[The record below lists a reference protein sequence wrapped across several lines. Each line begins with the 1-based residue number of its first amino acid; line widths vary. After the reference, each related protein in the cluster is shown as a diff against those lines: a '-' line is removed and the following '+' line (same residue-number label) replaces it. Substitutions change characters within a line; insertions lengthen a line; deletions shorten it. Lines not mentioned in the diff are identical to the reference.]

1 MTDTK
6 YVFISHSNQPRD
18 KGITDRLV
26 AYLKS
31 KKIDV
36 WYDGMLSGKPYPGEI
51 VAHLKNATA
60 YILVESFN
68 SLSSPEVVNEMGM
81 IYDEKKKGKAFNP
94 LLVDKSFFEDP
105 SRFNENLGY
114 YFGNRSDQGVDMSK
128 FPDEDSAFQK
138 MAEYLMPV
146 MGESVNNIA
155 DFEIKDNMRR
165 LVRYSGKDEFVS
177 IPNGVK
183 EISDEAFM
191 FNKTLS
197 RIEIPD
203 SVETI
208 GALAFCECKK
218 LTSIVGMKGVKS
230 CGRKAFDAIG
240 VEFDRS
246 NKYMLNG
253 VVLGGEVID
262 RKLVIPDGARVI
274 ADDAFAC
281 AAAEEVILPEGLEH
295 IGVNAF
301 ANNCRIKSII
311 LPKSLKS
318 LGERAFGGCI
328 SLKQVTL
335 CGEEP
340 QGFPEAFN
348 IKITVEKKNV

>member
-1 MTDTK
+1 MTDSK
-6 YVFISHSNQPRD
+6 YVFISHSNKQPD

-26 AYLKS
+26 SYLKS
-31 KKIDV
+31 KNLGV

-51 VAHLKNATA
+51 SAHLRNATA

-68 SLSSPEVVNEMGM
+68 SLSSEEVVNEMGM
-81 IYDEKKKGKAFNP
+81 IYGEKKKGKLFNP
-94 LLVDKSFFEDP
+94 LLVDKSYFENP
-105 SRFNENLGY
+105 SRFDENLDY

-128 FPDEDSAFQK
+128 YPDEDSAFQK

-146 MGESVNNIA
+146 LGESVNNIS
-155 DFEIKDNMRR
+155 DFVIKDKMQC
-165 LVRYSGKDEFVS
+165 LVKYTGKDEFVS
-177 IPNGVK
+177 IPNGIK
-183 EISDEAFM
+183 EISAEAFM

-208 GALAFCECKK
+208 GAFAFCECKK
-218 LTSIVGMKGVKS
+218 LTSIMGMKGVKS
-230 CGRKAFDAIG
+230 CGRKAFDDIG
-240 VEFDRS
+240 IEFDRS
-246 NKYMLNG
+246 NGYMLNG

-262 RKLVIPDGARVI
+262 RKLVIPEGARVI
-274 ADDAFAC
+274 ADAAFSC
-281 AAAEEVILPEGLEH
+281 TSAEEVIFPEGLEY

-301 ANNCRIKSII
+301 ANSCRIKCVT
-311 LPKSLKS
+311 LPKSLKA

-328 SLKQVTL
+328 SLKEVTL

-340 QGFPEAFN
+340 QGFSKAFN
-348 IKITVEKKNV
+348 NKITRGKKDV